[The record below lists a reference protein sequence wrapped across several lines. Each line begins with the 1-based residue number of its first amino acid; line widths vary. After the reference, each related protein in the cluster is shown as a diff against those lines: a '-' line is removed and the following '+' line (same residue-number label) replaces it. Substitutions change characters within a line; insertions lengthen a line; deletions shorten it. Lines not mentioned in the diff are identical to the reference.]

1 MTDNP
6 SRSQAKQGQGGKEAT
21 PRHTAIG
28 RREIADAANTG
39 IAQHVAGHTPMM
51 RQYLSIKAQ
60 HPDMLL
66 FYRMGDF
73 YELFHDDAVRAA
85 KLLDITLTQRGA
97 SNGSPIKMAGVPYH
111 AAEQYLARLVKLGE
125 SVAICEQIGDPA
137 TSKGPVER
145 KVVRIVTPGTL
156 TDSALLEEKRDNL
169 LLAIHERRGKLG
181 LAWLNLASG
190 RFFVC
195 ETSAEDLP
203 AELERLQPS
212 EILYAEHQR
221 SSSEHPLSLRG
232 RVGAGEGTHAAL
244 KFLPDW
250 HFELETSR
258 RALCQQFAT
267 LDLAGFGC
275 DDFTVG
281 LEAAGALLGYA
292 KLTQGQ
298 SIAHVRGMQVYHADR
313 YVRMDASTRR
323 NLEITQTLRGEPA
336 PTLLSLLDTCATNMG
351 SRLLHHWLHH
361 PLRDRAVLNA
371 RLEAVDKLLLSPS
384 PPAPL
389 PRAGEGDQRHGEGM
403 AASPLSPSLSPQ
415 GARELFRTVHDQLK
429 PCVDVERITARIAL
443 RSARPRDLSGLR
455 DTLLTLPQLHAT
467 LAACNSP
474 LIQALADAL
483 QTGSGRVGSSA
494 AHAESHDANL
504 VGTETCPPY
513 GDALVAMLQ
522 RTIKPEPS
530 SVLREGGVIAD
541 DFDSELDELRG
552 IQTNCGDFLLAL
564 ESRERART
572 GIANLKVE
580 YNRVH
585 GFYIEVTHAQSAN
598 VPDDYR
604 RRQTLKNAERYIT
617 PELKAFEDKALSAN
631 ERALARERFLYEQL
645 LDRLAPF
652 IPQLQ
657 RIAAAIAELDVLAT
671 FAERAAT
678 LNFCAPQFSD
688 EPQIAIKQG
697 RHPVVE
703 DQVDTFTP
711 NDTTLN
717 DARRMLLI
725 TGPNMGGKST
735 YMRQV
740 ALIALLAH
748 VGCFVPAQQAVVGE
762 IDQIFTRIG
771 ASDDLASGRSTFMVE
786 MTEAANILHNATDK
800 SLVLVDEIGRGT
812 STFDGLALAYA
823 IARHLLEK
831 NRSYTLFATH
841 YFELTRLAE
850 EFAQLSNV
858 HLAAI
863 EHQHSIVFLHSVNE
877 GAASQSYGLQVAA
890 LAGVPNDVIRA
901 AKKQLLKLEQNSAAQ
916 NPQGDLFDHKAVVE
930 ELEEPAEHP
939 LLAAL
944 REVHP
949 DELSPKEALERLY
962 QLRKLV

>member
-1 MTDNP
+1 MNMRDI
-6 SRSQAKQGQGGKEAT
+6 T
-21 PRHTAIG
+21 P
-28 RREIADAANTG
+28 N
-39 IAQHVAGHTPMM
+39 HTPMM
-51 RQYLSIKAQ
+51 QQYLRIKAE

-97 SNGSPIKMAGVPYH
+97 SNGTPIRMAGVPYH

-137 TSKGPVER
+137 TGKGPVER

-156 TDSALLEEKRDNL
+156 TDSALLEEKRDSL
-169 LLAIHERRGKLG
+169 LLAVHQRDSKLG

-190 RFFVC
+190 QFFVS
-195 ETSAEDLP
+195 ETAAENLP

-212 EILYAEHQR
+212 EILHAEN
-221 SSSEHPLSLRG
+221 
-232 RVGAGEGTHAAL
+232 AAAPQNNAP
-244 KFLPDW
+244 KKSLPDW
-250 HFELETSR
+250 HFELETAR

-275 DDFTVG
+275 EDFSVG

-292 KLTQGQ
+292 RLTQGQ
-298 SIAHVRGMQVYHADR
+298 SIAHIRSMQVYSADR
-313 YVRMDASTRR
+313 YVRMDAATRR

-351 SRLLHHWLHH
+351 SRLLHNWLHH
-361 PLRDRAVLNA
+361 PLRDRTMLDA
-371 RLEAVDKLLLSPS
+371 RLDAVNNL
-384 PPAPL
+384 
-389 PRAGEGDQRHGEGM
+389 GELH
-403 AASPLSPSLSPQ
+403 LK
-415 GARELFRTVHDQLK
+415 VHEQLK
-429 PCVDVERITARIAL
+429 PSVDVERITARIAL

-455 DTLLTLPQLHAT
+455 DTLAQLPQLHAA
-467 LAACNSP
+467 LSACGSP
-474 LIQALADAL
+474 LVNTLTDAL
-483 QTGSGRVGSSA
+483 QA
-494 AHAESHDANL
+494 DAQL
-504 VGTETCPPY
+504 VSILK
-513 GDALVAMLQ
+513 DSLRA
-522 RTIKPEPS
+522 EPS

-541 DFDSELDELRG
+541 GHDAELDELRG

-564 ESRERART
+564 ESRERARS
-572 GIANLKVE
+572 GIATLKVE

-617 PELKAFEDKALSAN
+617 PELKTFEDKALSAN
-631 ERALARERFLYEQL
+631 ERALAREKFLYEQL
-645 LDRLAPF
+645 LDQLAPF

-657 RIAAAIAELDVLAT
+657 RIASAIAELDVLAT

-678 LNFCAPQFSD
+678 LNLSAPKFSGD
-688 EPQIAIKQG
+688 ARISIIQG

-703 DQVDTFTP
+703 AQIKNQSGQFTP
-711 NDTTLN
+711 NDTALN
-717 DARRMLLI
+717 EARRMLLI

-748 VGCFVPAQQAVVGE
+748 VGCFVPAQEAALGE

-786 MTEAANILHNATDK
+786 MTEAANILHNATEK

-841 YFELTRLAE
+841 YFELTRLAD
-850 EFAQLSNV
+850 EFPQLSNV

-890 LAGVPNDVIRA
+890 LAGVPNDVIRT

-916 NPQGDLFDHKAVVE
+916 NPQGDLFDKKPE
-930 ELEEPAEHP
+930 IPEPEEHP

-944 REVHP
+944 REVQP

-962 QLRKLV
+962 QLKKLV

>member
-1 MTDNP
+1 MHTFRNINSPAAMT
-6 SRSQAKQGQGGKEAT
+6 
-21 PRHTAIG
+21 
-28 RREIADAANTG
+28 AAP
-39 IAQHVAGHTPMM
+39 HTPMM
-51 RQYLSIKAQ
+51 LQYFRIKADY
-60 HPDMLL
+60 PDMLL

-73 YELFHDDAVRAA
+73 YELFHSDAERAA

-97 SNGSPIKMAGVPYH
+97 SNGQPIKMAGVPYH
-111 AAEQYLARLVKLGE
+111 AAEQYLARLVKMGE
-125 SVAICEQIGDPA
+125 SIAICEQIGDPA

-145 KVVRIVTPGTL
+145 KVMRIVTPGTV

-169 LLAIHERRGKLG
+169 LLALHQRSGKLG

-190 RFFVC
+190 QFFVC
-195 ETSAEDLP
+195 ETVTDSLP

-212 EILYAEHQR
+212 EILHAENAAV
-221 SSSEHPLSLRG
+221 P
-232 RVGAGEGTHAAL
+232 TNIHAAF
-244 KFLPDW
+244 KSLPEW
-250 HFELETSR
+250 HFELGTAR
-258 RALCQQFAT
+258 RTLCQQFAT
-267 LDLAGFGC
+267 IDLAGFGC
-275 DDFTVG
+275 DEFTIG

-298 SIAHVRGMQVYHADR
+298 AISHIRSMQVYSADQ

-336 PTLLSLLDTCATNMG
+336 PTLLSLLDTCASNMG
-351 SRLLHHWLHH
+351 SRLLANWLHH
-361 PLRDRAVLNA
+361 PLRDRNVLRA
-371 RLEAVDKLLLSPS
+371 RLDAVEQLNSSNPNPSQPPLNKGGAESSSAIVTSPDFL
-384 PPAPL
+384 PPNK
-389 PRAGEGDQRHGEGM
+389 GGM
-403 AASPLSPSLSPQ
+403 GGLGRLGGVYALH
-415 GARELFRTVHDQLK
+415 RTVHDHIK
-429 PCVDVERITARIAL
+429 PSVDVERITARIAL

-455 DTLLTLPQLHAT
+455 DTLHTLPQLRT
-467 LAACNSP
+467 SIAACDSP
-474 LIQALADAL
+474 LINSLTDAL
-483 QTGSGRVGSSA
+483 QADTQLVTILQSS
-494 AHAESHDANL
+494 L
-504 VGTETCPPY
+504 
-513 GDALVAMLQ
+513 
-522 RTIKPEPS
+522 KPEPS

-541 DFDSELDELRG
+541 GFDADLDELRG
-552 IQTNCGDFLLAL
+552 IQTNCGDFLLEL
-564 ESRERART
+564 EARERART
-572 GIANLKVE
+572 GITTLKVE

-585 GFYIEVTHAQSAN
+585 GFYIEVSAAQSVN

-631 ERALARERFLYEQL
+631 DRALAREKLLYEQL
-645 LDRLAPF
+645 LDQLAPF

-678 LNFCAPQFSD
+678 LNFSAPQFSD
-688 EPQIAIKQG
+688 DVQISIIKG

-703 DQVDTFTP
+703 AQVDQFTP

-717 DARRMLLI
+717 DSRRTLLI

-740 ALIALLAH
+740 AIIALLAH
-748 VGCFVPAQQAVVGE
+748 VGCFVPAQQAMLGE

-786 MTEAANILHNATDK
+786 MTEAANILHNATEK

-823 IARHLLEK
+823 IARHLLES

-841 YFELTRLAE
+841 YFELTRLNE
-850 EFAQLSNV
+850 EFQQLANV
-858 HLAAI
+858 HLSAI

-890 LAGVPNDVIRA
+890 LAGVPQSVIRS
-901 AKKQLLKLEQNSAAQ
+901 AKKQLRALEQNSAAQ
-916 NPQGDLFDHKAVVE
+916 NPQGDLFDHKRVE
-930 ELEEPAEHP
+930 IEEPEEHP

-944 REVHP
+944 REVQP
-949 DELSPKEALERLY
+949 DEMSPKEALERLY
-962 QLRKLV
+962 QLKKLVT

>member
-1 MTDNP
+1 
-6 SRSQAKQGQGGKEAT
+6 
-21 PRHTAIG
+21 
-28 RREIADAANTG
+28 
-39 IAQHVAGHTPMM
+39 MM
-51 RQYLSIKAQ
+51 QQYLRIKAE

-73 YELFHDDAVRAA
+73 YELFHEDAARAA

-97 SNGSPIKMAGVPYH
+97 SNGQPIKMAGVPYH

-125 SVAICEQIGDPA
+125 SIAICEQIGDPA

-145 KVVRIVTPGTL
+145 KVVRIVTPGTV
-156 TDSALLEEKRDNL
+156 TDSALLEEKRDCL
-169 LLAIHERRGKLG
+169 LLAISSSNTHPLTRGGREGLGRPGGVG

-190 RFFVC
+190 QFFVC
-195 ETSAEDLP
+195 ETSAENLP

-212 EILYAEHQR
+212 EILHAEN
-221 SSSEHPLSLRG
+221 
-232 RVGAGEGTHAAL
+232 VGLQVNIHAAF
-244 KFLPDW
+244 KTLPDW
-250 HFELETSR
+250 HFDLETAR
-258 RALCQQFAT
+258 RTLCQQFAT

-298 SIAHVRGMQVYHADR
+298 AISHIRSMQVYSADR
-313 YVRMDASTRR
+313 YVRMDAATRR

-351 SRLLHHWLHH
+351 SRLLAQWLHH
-361 PLRDRAVLNA
+361 PLRDRNVLRA
-371 RLEAVDKLLLSPS
+371 RLDAVEQLKE
-384 PPAPL
+384 PPLPNPL
-389 PRAGEGDQRHGEGM
+389 PRGE
-403 AASPLSPSLSPQ
+403 
-415 GARELFRTVHDQLK
+415 RELYRRVHEQLK
-429 PCVDVERITARIAL
+429 PCVDAERITARIAL

-455 DTLLTLPQLHAT
+455 DTLLQLPALHTTLLPLPSRERGGERGK
-467 LAACNSP
+467 SP
-474 LIQALADAL
+474 ALLSTLADAL
-483 QTGSGRVGSSA
+483 QADTQ
-494 AHAESHDANL
+494 
-504 VGTETCPPY
+504 
-513 GDALVAMLQ
+513 LVAILQ
-522 RTIKPEPS
+522 RSLKPEPS

-541 DFDSELDELRG
+541 GFDAELDELRG

-564 ESRERART
+564 EARERART
-572 GIANLKVE
+572 GIATLKVE

-585 GFYIEVTHAQSAN
+585 GFYIEVSAAQSVN

-617 PELKAFEDKALSAN
+617 PELKTFEDKALSAN
-631 ERALARERFLYEQL
+631 DRALAREKFLYEQL
-645 LDRLAPF
+645 LDQLAPF
-652 IPQLQ
+652 IAQLQ

-678 LNFCAPQFSD
+678 LNFSASQFSD
-688 EPQIAIKQG
+688 DAQINIIKG

-703 DQVDTFTP
+703 AQVENFIA
-711 NDTTLN
+711 NDTDLHA
-717 DARRMLLI
+717 ARKMLLI

-748 VGCFVPAQQAVVGE
+748 VGCFVPAQAATLGE

-786 MTEAANILHNATDK
+786 MTEAANILHNATEK

-850 EFAQLSNV
+850 EFAQLANV

-863 EHQHSIVFLHSVNE
+863 EHQHCIVFLHSVNE

-890 LAGVPNDVIRA
+890 LAGVPNDVIKA
-901 AKKQLLKLEQNSAAQ
+901 AKKQLRKLEQNSAAQ
-916 NPQGDLFDHKAVVE
+916 NPQGDLFDKKPEAP
-930 ELEEPAEHP
+930 EPEEHP
-939 LLAAL
+939 VLKSL
-944 REVHP
+944 RDLQP
-949 DELSPKEALERLY
+949 DELSPKEALEKLY
-962 QLRKLV
+962 QLKDSLSLKI

>member
-1 MTDNP
+1 VNDLTTDI
-6 SRSQAKQGQGGKEAT
+6 AKQ
-21 PRHTAIG
+21 
-28 RREIADAANTG
+28 
-39 IAQHVAGHTPMM
+39 TPMM
-51 RQYLSIKAQ
+51 QQYLRIKAQ

-111 AAEQYLARLVKLGE
+111 AAEQYLARLVKMGE
-125 SVAICEQIGDPA
+125 SIAICEQIGDPA

-145 KVVRIVTPGTL
+145 KVMRIVTPGTV

-169 LLAIHERRGKLG
+169 LLALHQRSGKLG
-181 LAWLNLASG
+181 LAWMNLASG
-190 RFFVC
+190 QFFVC
-195 ETSAEDLP
+195 ETATDNLA

-212 EILYAEHQR
+212 EILHAENAALQP
-221 SSSEHPLSLRG
+221 S
-232 RVGAGEGTHAAL
+232 VHAAF
-244 KFLPDW
+244 KALPEW
-250 HFELETSR
+250 HFELETAR
-258 RALCQQFAT
+258 RGLCQQFAT
-267 LDLAGFGC
+267 IDLAGFGC

-281 LEAAGALLGYA
+281 VEAAGALLGYA

-298 SIAHVRGMQVYHADR
+298 AISHIRSVQVYSADR
-313 YVRMDASTRR
+313 YVRMDAATRR

-351 SRLLHHWLHH
+351 SRLLANWLHH
-361 PLRDRAVLNA
+361 PLRDRATLQA
-371 RLEAVDKLLLSPS
+371 RLDAVEQLLLPSPS
-384 PPAPL
+384 GRGAG
-389 PRAGEGDQRHGEGM
+389 GEGRNVEVLTEH
-403 AASPLSPSLSPQ
+403 SLTPTLSQ
-415 GARELFRTVHDQLK
+415 GARELYHQVHDQLK
-429 PCVDVERITARIAL
+429 SSVDVERITARIAL

-455 DTLLTLPQLHAT
+455 DTLLTLPQLHAA
-467 LAACNSP
+467 LAKSDAP
-474 LIQALADAL
+474 LIQQLANALHLPVRPEPVEGSAQSAGGPKNTL
-483 QTGSGRVGSSA
+483 QTGAPVNPSTAPARSTPVGAPSL
-494 AHAESHDANL
+494 HDAPSAGSARTGNEL
-504 VGTETCPPY
+504 IE
-513 GDALVAMLQ
+513 LLQ
-522 RTIKPEPS
+522 KTIKAEPS

-541 DFDSELDELRG
+541 GFDPELDELRG
-552 IQTNCGDFLLAL
+552 IQTNCGDFLMEL
-564 ESRERART
+564 ELRERART
-572 GIANLKVE
+572 GIDKLKVE

-585 GFYIEVTHAQSAN
+585 GFYIEVSFAN
-598 VPDDYR
+598 ADKVPDDYR
-604 RRQTLKNAERYIT
+604 RRQTLKNVERYIT

-631 ERALARERFLYEQL
+631 DRALAREKFLYEQL
-645 LDRLAPF
+645 LDQLAPF

-678 LNFCAPQFSD
+678 LNFSAPQFAND
-688 EPQIAIKQG
+688 AQISIVKG

-703 DQVDTFTP
+703 AQVDQFTP

-717 DARRMLLI
+717 DARRTLLI

-740 ALIALLAH
+740 AIIALLAH
-748 VGCFVPAQQAVVGE
+748 VGCFVPAQAAVLGE

-786 MTEAANILHNATDK
+786 MTEAANILHNATEK

-850 EFAQLSNV
+850 EFTQLANV

-916 NPQGDLFDHKAVVE
+916 NPQGDLFTAAPE
-930 ELEEPAEHP
+930 APEPEEHP
-939 LLAAL
+939 LVSAL
-944 REVHP
+944 RELQP
-949 DELSPKEALERLY
+949 DELSPKEALERIY
-962 QLRKLV
+962 QLKKLV

>member
-1 MTDNP
+1 MNDL
-6 SRSQAKQGQGGKEAT
+6 
-21 PRHTAIG
+21 PR
-28 RREIADAANTG
+28 ENDK
-39 IAQHVAGHTPMM
+39 HTPMM
-51 RQYLSIKAQ
+51 QQYLRIKAE

-73 YELFHDDAVRAA
+73 YELFHEDAARAA

-145 KVVRIVTPGTL
+145 KVVRIVTPGTV
-156 TDSALLEEKRDNL
+156 TDSALLEEKRDSL
-169 LLAIHERRGKLG
+169 LLAIASSPDKGVVG
-181 LAWLNLASG
+181 LAWMNLASG
-190 RFFVC
+190 QFFVC
-195 ETSAEDLP
+195 ETTSENLP

-212 EILYAEHQR
+212 EILHAENTSPPQSTASR
-221 SSSEHPLSLRG
+221 K
-232 RVGAGEGTHAAL
+232 T
-244 KFLPDW
+244 LPDW
-250 HFELETSR
+250 HFDLETSR

-267 LDLAGFGC
+267 LDLSGFGC
-275 DDFTVG
+275 NDFTVG

-298 SIAHVRGMQVYHADR
+298 AISHIRSLQVYSADQ
-313 YVRMDASTRR
+313 YVRMDAATRR

-361 PLRDRAVLNA
+361 PLRDRAVLSA
-371 RLEAVDKLLLSPS
+371 RLDAVDKL
-384 PPAPL
+384 
-389 PRAGEGDQRHGEGM
+389 GELHHKVQE
-403 AASPLSPSLSPQ
+403 
-415 GARELFRTVHDQLK
+415 QLK

-455 DTLLTLPQLHAT
+455 DTLLTLPQLHAA
-467 LAACNSP
+467 LAACDAP
-474 LIQALADAL
+474 LIEALADAFYL
-483 QTGSGRVGSSA
+483 PVRPELVEGSSRSDMQA
-494 AHAESHDANL
+494 
-504 VGTETCPPY
+504 VGTLSFGASAHPSTSSARTGNE
-513 GDALVAMLQ
+513 LVELLQ
-522 RTIKPEPS
+522 RTIKAEPS
-530 SVLREGGVIAD
+530 SVLREGSVIAD
-541 DFDSELDELRG
+541 GFDPELDELRG

-564 ESRERART
+564 EARERART
-572 GIANLKVE
+572 GIATLKVE

-585 GFYIEVTHAQSAN
+585 GFYIEVTQAQSAN

-617 PELKAFEDKALSAN
+617 PELKTFEDKALSAN
-631 ERALARERFLYEQL
+631 ERALAREKFLYEQL
-645 LDRLAPF
+645 LDQLAPH
-652 IPQLQ
+652 IAALQ

-678 LNFCAPQFSD
+678 LNFSAPQFSD
-688 EPQIAIKQG
+688 ESQISISKG

-703 DQVDTFTP
+703 AQVAVNGGGSFTP

-748 VGCFVPAQQAVVGE
+748 AGCFVPAQAAVLGE

-786 MTEAANILHNATDK
+786 MTEAANILHNATEK

-823 IARHLLEK
+823 IARHLLEN

-841 YFELTRLAE
+841 YFELTRLNE
-850 EFAQLSNV
+850 EFQQLANV

-890 LAGVPNDVIRA
+890 LSGVPNSVIRS
-901 AKKQLLKLEQNSAAQ
+901 AKKQLRVLEQNSAAQ
-916 NPQGDLFDHKAVVE
+916 SPQGDLFDHKSIEPE
-930 ELEEPAEHP
+930 EAEEHP
-939 LLAAL
+939 ALKTL
-944 REVHP
+944 REIQP
-949 DELSPKEALERLY
+949 NELSPKDALEQLY
-962 QLRKLV
+962 QLKKLM

>member
-1 MTDNP
+1 M
-6 SRSQAKQGQGGKEAT
+6 A
-21 PRHTAIG
+21 
-28 RREIADAANTG
+28 ADAPDNG
-39 IAQHVAGHTPMM
+39 MSPQEKHTPMM
-51 RQYLSIKAQ
+51 QQYLRIKAE
-60 HPDMLL
+60 HPGLLL

-97 SNGSPIKMAGVPYH
+97 SNGNPIKMAGVPYH
-111 AAEQYLARLVKLGE
+111 AAEQYLARLVKMGE
-125 SVAICEQIGDPA
+125 SIAICEQIGDPA

-145 KVVRIVTPGTL
+145 KVMRIVTPGTV
-156 TDSALLEEKRDNL
+156 TDSALLEEKRDSL
-169 LLAIHERRGKLG
+169 LLAISSRRVASTPPLTRGGREGFAVG

-190 RFFVC
+190 QFFVC
-195 ETSAEDLP
+195 ETTTENLP

-212 EILYAEHQR
+212 EILHAESTAPQA
-221 SSSEHPLSLRG
+221 SI
-232 RVGAGEGTHAAL
+232 HAAL
-244 KFLPDW
+244 RALPDW
-250 HFELETSR
+250 HFDVESAR
-258 RALCQQFAT
+258 RALCQQFST

-275 DDFTVG
+275 ENFTVG
-281 LEAAGALLGYA
+281 LEATGALLGYA

-298 SIAHVRGMQVYHADR
+298 AISHIRSVQVYSAER

-351 SRLLHHWLHH
+351 SRLLANWLHH
-361 PLRDRAVLNA
+361 PLRDRAVLQA
-371 RLEAVDKLLLSPS
+371 RLDAVAQLLLPS
-384 PPAPL
+384 PPG
-389 PRAGEGDQRHGEGM
+389 RGIEGEGTNVDVRTEC
-403 AASPLSPSLSPQ
+403 SLTPTLSRRE
-415 GARELFRTVHDQLK
+415 RELYPQIHDHLK

-455 DTLLTLPQLHAT
+455 DTLLTLPQLHAALVGRVST
-467 LAACNSP
+467 RQHNNDVGLKPGLQNLP
-474 LIQALADAL
+474 LIAALANTL
-483 QTGSGRVGSSA
+483 QSDPS
-494 AHAESHDANL
+494 L
-504 VGTETCPPY
+504 VE
-513 GDALVAMLQ
+513 LLQAML
-522 RTIKPEPS
+522 KPEPS
-530 SVLREGGVIAD
+530 SVLREGSVIAD
-541 DFDSELDELRG
+541 GFDSELDELRG

-564 ESRERART
+564 ETRERQRT
-572 GIANLKVE
+572 GITTLKVE

-585 GFYIEVTHAQSAN
+585 GFYIEVSAAQSVN

-631 ERALARERFLYEQL
+631 DRALAREKYLYEQL
-645 LDRLAPF
+645 LDQLAPY
-652 IPQLQ
+652 IAQLQ
-657 RIAAAIAELDVLAT
+657 NIAAAVAELDVLAT
-671 FAERAAT
+671 FAERATT
-678 LNFCAPQFSD
+678 LNFSAPQFAD
-688 EPQIAIKQG
+688 DAQINIVKG

-703 DQVDTFTP
+703 AQVDQFTP

-717 DARRMLLI
+717 DARRTLLI

-740 ALIALLAH
+740 AIIALLAH
-748 VGCFVPAQQAVVGE
+748 IGCFVPAQAAVLGE

-786 MTEAANILHNATDK
+786 MTEAANILHNATEK

-850 EFAQLSNV
+850 EFTQLANV

-916 NPQGDLFDHKAVVE
+916 NPQGDLFDQRAVVVE
-930 ELEEPAEHP
+930 EAEEHP
-939 LLAAL
+939 LVQAL
-944 REVHP
+944 RDLQP
-949 DELSPKEALERLY
+949 DEMSPKEALERIY
-962 QLRKLV
+962 QLKKLV

>member
-1 MTDNP
+1 MSTH
-6 SRSQAKQGQGGKEAT
+6 AIEKQ
-21 PRHTAIG
+21 
-28 RREIADAANTG
+28 
-39 IAQHVAGHTPMM
+39 TPMM
-51 RQYLSIKAQ
+51 QQYLRIKAE
-60 HPDMLL
+60 HTDKLL

-73 YELFHDDAVRAA
+73 YELFMDDAVRVA

-97 SNGSPIKMAGVPYH
+97 SNGQPIKMAGVPYH
-111 AAEQYLARLVKLGE
+111 AAEQYLARLVKMGE

-145 KVVRIVTPGTL
+145 KVMRIVTPGTV

-169 LLAIHERRGKLG
+169 LLALHQRNNEVG

-190 RFFVC
+190 QF
-195 ETSAEDLP
+195 TLAEVPAKQLS

-212 EILYAEHQR
+212 EILVAE
-221 SSSEHPLSLRG
+221 S
-232 RVGAGEGTHAAL
+232 VAAPQY
-244 KFLPDW
+244 KSAANKSLPDW
-250 HFELETSR
+250 HFDRDTAHRS
-258 RALCQQFAT
+258 LCQQFAT
-267 LDLAGFGC
+267 RDLAGFGC
-275 DDFTVG
+275 EDFTVG

-298 SIAHVRGMQVYHADR
+298 SIAHIRSAQVYHSDEF
-313 YVRMDASTRR
+313 VRMDAATRR

-336 PTLLSLLDTCATNMG
+336 PTLLSLLDTCGTNMG
-351 SRLLHHWLHH
+351 SRLLAHWLHH
-361 PLRDRAVLNA
+361 PLRSRDVLRA
-371 RLEAVDKLLLSPS
+371 RLDAVD
-384 PPAPL
+384 
-389 PRAGEGDQRHGEGM
+389 
-403 AASPLSPSLSPQ
+403 
-415 GARELFRTVHDQLK
+415 ELDDKFSAVHQQLK
-429 PCVDVERITARIAL
+429 SSVDVERITARIAL

-455 DTLLTLPQLHAT
+455 DTLKQLPELHAL
-467 LAACNSP
+467 LAKVSAP
-474 LIQALADAL
+474 RIRELTAALQADASLVELL
-483 QTGSGRVGSSA
+483 QQ
-494 AHAESHDANL
+494 
-504 VGTETCPPY
+504 
-513 GDALVAMLQ
+513 MLK
-522 RTIKPEPS
+522 TEPS

-541 DFDSELDELRG
+541 GFDAELDELRG

-564 ESRERART
+564 EARERTRT
-572 GIANLKVE
+572 GINTLKVE

-585 GFYIEVTHAQSAN
+585 GFYIEVSIAQSVN

-617 PELKAFEDKALSAN
+617 PELKTFEDKALSAN
-631 ERALARERFLYEQL
+631 DRALAREKFLYEQL
-645 LDRLAPF
+645 LDALAPF

-657 RIAAAIAELDVLAT
+657 AIAAALAELDVLAT
-671 FAERAAT
+671 FAERATT
-678 LNFCAPQFSD
+678 LNFCAPQFSND
-688 EPQIAIKQG
+688 ARIDIKQG

-703 DQVDTFTP
+703 AQVDTFTP
-711 NDTTLN
+711 NDTTLY
-717 DARRMLLI
+717 DTRRTLLI

-748 VGCFVPAQQAVVGE
+748 VGCFVPAQEVVLGE

-786 MTEAANILHNATDK
+786 MTEAANILHNATEK

-823 IARHLLEK
+823 IARHLLEV

-850 EFAQLSNV
+850 EFKQLANV

-890 LAGVPNDVIRA
+890 LAGVPNSVIRS
-901 AKKQLLKLEQNSAAQ
+901 AKKQLVKLEQNSAAQ
-916 NPQGDLFDHKAVVE
+916 NPQGDLFAAAPE
-930 ELEEPAEHP
+930 APEPEEHP
-939 LLAAL
+939 LLSAL
-944 REVHP
+944 RDLQP
-949 DELSPKEALERLY
+949 DEMSPKEALEKIY
-962 QLRKLV
+962 QLRNML

>member
-1 MTDNP
+1 MT
-6 SRSQAKQGQGGKEAT
+6 AT
-21 PRHTAIG
+21 
-28 RREIADAANTG
+28 
-39 IAQHVAGHTPMM
+39 HTPMM
-51 RQYLSIKAQ
+51 QQYLRIKAE
-60 HPDMLL
+60 HPDLLL

-73 YELFHDDAVRAA
+73 YELFHGDAERAA

-97 SNGSPIKMAGVPYH
+97 SNGQPIKMAGVPYH
-111 AAEQYLARLVKLGE
+111 AVEQYLARLVKMGE

-137 TSKGPVER
+137 VSKGPVER
-145 KVVRIVTPGTL
+145 KVVRIVTPGTV

-169 LLAIHERRGKLG
+169 LLALHPRGNEVG

-190 RFFVC
+190 QL
-195 ETSAEDLP
+195 TLAEVAAKQLP

-212 EILYAEHQR
+212 EILFAESTSAPQFKN
-221 SSSEHPLSLRG
+221 
-232 RVGAGEGTHAAL
+232 AAN
-244 KFLPDW
+244 KSLPDW
-250 HFELETSR
+250 HFERDTAH
-258 RALCQQFAT
+258 RALCQQFGT
-267 LDLAGFGC
+267 RDLAGFGC
-275 DDFTVG
+275 DEFTVG

-298 SIAHVRGMQVYHADR
+298 SIAHIRSAQVYHADE
-313 YVRMDASTRR
+313 YVRMDAATRR

-351 SRLLHHWLHH
+351 SRLLAHWLHH
-361 PLRDRAVLNA
+361 PLRDRLVLRA
-371 RLEAVDKLLLSPS
+371 RLDAVAQLD
-384 PPAPL
+384 
-389 PRAGEGDQRHGEGM
+389 
-403 AASPLSPSLSPQ
+403 
-415 GARELFRTVHDQLK
+415 ELHRTVHDHLK
-429 PCVDVERITARIAL
+429 SSVDVERITARIAL

-455 DTLLTLPQLHAT
+455 DTLKSLPQLQ
-467 LAACNSP
+467 AALVGLTSVRHDNNDVGLKSDPQNQP
-474 LIQALADAL
+474 LIERLADAL
-483 QTGSGRVGSSA
+483 QADQT
-494 AHAESHDANL
+494 L
-504 VGTETCPPY
+504 VE
-513 GDALVAMLQ
+513 LLQ
-522 RTIKPEPS
+522 KTIKEEPS

-541 DFDSELDELRG
+541 GFDFELDELRG
-552 IQTNCGDFLLAL
+552 IQTHCGDFLLEL
-564 ESRERART
+564 EMRERART
-572 GIANLKVE
+572 GIDKLKVE

-585 GFYIEVTHAQSAN
+585 GFYIEVSFAN
-598 VPDDYR
+598 ADKVPDDYR
-604 RRQTLKNAERYIT
+604 RRQTLKNVERYIT

-631 ERALARERFLYEQL
+631 DRALAREKFLYEQL
-645 LDRLAPF
+645 LDQLAPF

-657 RIAAAIAELDVLAT
+657 RIAAAISELDVLAT

-688 EPQIAIKQG
+688 DAQISIIKG

-703 DQVDTFTP
+703 AQVDTFTP

-717 DARRMLLI
+717 DTRRTLLI

-748 VGCFVPAQQAVVGE
+748 VGCFVPAQEAVLGE

-786 MTEAANILHNATDK
+786 MTEAANILHNATEK

-823 IARHLLEK
+823 IARHLLEI

-850 EFAQLSNV
+850 EFTQLANV

-890 LAGVPNDVIRA
+890 LAGVPNSVIRS
-901 AKKQLLKLEQNSAAQ
+901 AKKQLVKLEQNSSAQ
-916 NPQGDLFDHKAVVE
+916 SPQGDLFAAAPEVP
-930 ELEEPAEHP
+930 EPEEHP
-939 LLAAL
+939 LLSAL
-944 REVHP
+944 RDLQP
-949 DELSPKEALERLY
+949 DEMSPKEALERMY
-962 QLRKLV
+962 QLKKLV